1 MLSLVDAPNLKVCV
15 DLVAMEVAGENLEAY
30 CETFGEKLAWV
41 HYSDSHHLI
50 LGDGNFGR
58 ERLEGYVR
66 TLERHDYQGCL
77 DLEINDSIYWEDPHT
92 SIDRTCQYLRAF
104 LPEQP

>member
-1 MLSLVDAPNLKVCV
+1 MYKAPGSAAGKTGGTGSVCNV
-15 DLVAMEVAGENLEAY
+15 FDKNKKAY

-50 LGDGNFGR
+50 LGDGDFGR

-77 DLEINDSIYWEDPHT
+77 VLEINDSIYWEDPP
-92 SIDRTCQYLRAF
+92 YLS
-104 LPEQP
+104 

>member
-1 MLSLVDAPNLKVCV
+1 M
-15 DLVAMEVAGENLEAY
+15 AGENLKAC

-50 LGDGNFGR
+50 LGDGDFGR

-77 DLEINDSIYWEDPHT
+77 VLEINDSIYWEDPHT